1 MILEKDFEEILCKY
15 PDLIEDNLQFKGKQ
29 VHLYGR
35 RMDIVFE
42 DKFNRTLIVELK
54 IGPIKDEHVGQILS
68 YEGILLSSEDPTIR
82 VMLIGNRV
90 PPNIRLSL
98 DHHGIAWKEIP
109 ISYLKDYLSTK
120 SDFELLKLFNR
131 QASVEHDKQTV
142 RDTWQSD
149 LIPKRRVDK
158 DDHLTNKSKHQI
170 AWAKIQDALFDIR
183 LNV

>member
-54 IGPIKDEHVGQILS
+54 ICPIKDEHVGQILS

-90 PPNIRLSL
+90 P
-98 DHHGIAWKEIP
+98 
-109 ISYLKDYLSTK
+109 
-120 SDFELLKLFNR
+120 
-131 QASVEHDKQTV
+131 
-142 RDTWQSD
+142 
-149 LIPKRRVDK
+149 
-158 DDHLTNKSKHQI
+158 
-170 AWAKIQDALFDIR
+170 
-183 LNV
+183 